1 MNVNRMINVHDG
13 DTVNAL
19 REFLAAWW
27 KQYKLDAMLAPVELS
42 DRSGV
47 DVQVIED
54 PLGLASVNPFAPV
67 ISSNA
72 AAMTT
77 KFIQDHPRA
86 KLAVMLRPCELRTF
100 VELQKMSRT
109 LFNSNG
115 VVMLGVDC
123 PGLFPEAEY
132 RRLVEVYGIG
142 AVTRSVLRD
151 AAEGGLQSQLFRT
164 ACQICDW
171 PAPMRADVTV
181 GVIGVASDKFIL
193 LIAHDETTIAR
204 LVLETVADRLAT
216 EYQVSHRETVVGAIA
231 DVRANVRKKLLEDL
245 QSNCR
250 FNDLGCLLA
259 LFANCTLCG
268 ECLRVCPLYNGGNA
282 APQARIS
289 LLEELVHISRW
300 LASCS
305 GCGMCEEM
313 CKHDVPLTLLV
324 SALSHRIREELHY
337 TPGDPAQQLPWV

>member
-13 DTVNAL
+13 DTVDAL
-19 REFLAAWW
+19 REFLAVWW

-47 DVQVIED
+47 DAQVIED
-54 PLGLASVNPFAPV
+54 PQGLASVNPFAPV
-67 ISSNA
+67 MFSNA
-72 AAMTT
+72 AAMTVQ
-77 KFIQDHPRA
+77 FIQDHPRA
-86 KLAVMLRPCELRTF
+86 KLAAMLRPCELRTF

-109 LFNSNG
+109 FFDSNK

-123 PGLFPEAEY
+123 SGLWKEAGY
-132 RRLVEVYGIG
+132 RRQVELHGIG
-142 AVTRSVLRD
+142 AVTRSVLHD
-151 AAEGGLQSQLFRT
+151 AAEGDLRSQLFRT

-171 PAPMRADVTV
+171 PAPRGADVTF
-181 GVIGVASDKFIL
+181 GVIGVASDKFLL
-193 LIAHDETTIAR
+193 LIAHDETTDAR
-204 LVLETVADRLAT
+204 LILESVTDRLAT
-216 EYQVSHRETVVGAIA
+216 EYQISHRETVVGAIA
-231 DVRANVRKKLLEDL
+231 DMRANVRKKLLEDL

-250 FNDLGCLLA
+250 FNDLSCLLA

-268 ECLRVCPLYNGGNA
+268 ECLRACPLYNGGKA
-282 APQARIS
+282 APKVKPS

-313 CKHDVPLTLLV
+313 CKQDVPLILLV
-324 SALSHRIREELHY
+324 SALSHRVREELHY
-337 TPGDPAQQLPWV
+337 TPGDPAQQLPWT